1 MQLFDEDICEKV
13 VSLSGISAENL
24 SQGLGRAINRH
35 KKMRKYSYENE
46 RIAGLGKVVKLSA
59 VLLFATIIVLALMV
73 RTVLTTPLLMLL
85 FLLLIAG
92 MSFTVVGLGLVREI
106 KSKEEQIVALE
117 RRADE
122 AERKLKE
129 QKQE

>member
-1 MQLFDEDICEKV
+1 
-13 VSLSGISAENL
+13 
-24 SQGLGRAINRH
+24 
-35 KKMRKYSYENE
+35 MRKYSYENE

-59 VLLFATIIVLALMV
+59 VLLFATIIVLALML
-73 RTVLTTPLLMLL
+73 RTVLTTPLLLIL

-92 MSFTVVGLGLVREI
+92 VSFTVVGLGLVREI
-106 KSKEEQIVALE
+106 KNKEEQIVALE

>member
-1 MQLFDEDICEKV
+1 
-13 VSLSGISAENL
+13 
-24 SQGLGRAINRH
+24 
-35 KKMRKYSYENE
+35 MRKYSYENE
-46 RIAGLGKVVKLSA
+46 RIVGLGTVVKLSA
-59 VLLFATIIVLALMV
+59 VLLFATIIVLALML
-73 RTVLTTPLLMLL
+73 RTVLTTPLLLLL

-106 KSKEEQIVALE
+106 KNKEEQIVALE

>member
-1 MQLFDEDICEKV
+1 
-13 VSLSGISAENL
+13 
-24 SQGLGRAINRH
+24 
-35 KKMRKYSYENE
+35 MRKYSYENE

-59 VLLFATIIVLALMV
+59 VLLFATIIVLALML
-73 RTVLTTPLLMLL
+73 RAVLTTPLLLFL

-106 KSKEEQIVALE
+106 KNKEEQIVALE

>member
-1 MQLFDEDICEKV
+1 
-13 VSLSGISAENL
+13 
-24 SQGLGRAINRH
+24 
-35 KKMRKYSYENE
+35 MRKYSYENE

-59 VLLFATIIVLALMV
+59 VLLFATIIVLALML
-73 RTVLTTPLLMLL
+73 RTVFTTPLLLLL

-92 MSFTVVGLGLVREI
+92 VSFTVVGLGLVREI
-106 KSKEEQIVALE
+106 KNKEEQIVALE

>member
-1 MQLFDEDICEKV
+1 
-13 VSLSGISAENL
+13 
-24 SQGLGRAINRH
+24 
-35 KKMRKYSYENE
+35 MRKYSYENE

-59 VLLFATIIVLALMV
+59 VLLFATIIVLALML
-73 RTVLTTPLLMLL
+73 RTVLTTPLLLI
-85 FLLLIAG
+85 LLLLVIAG

-117 RRADE
+117 RKADE

>member
-1 MQLFDEDICEKV
+1 
-13 VSLSGISAENL
+13 
-24 SQGLGRAINRH
+24 
-35 KKMRKYSYENE
+35 MRKYSYENE

-59 VLLFATIIVLALMV
+59 VLLFATIIVLALML
-73 RTVLTTPLLMLL
+73 RTILTTPLLLIL

-92 MSFTVVGLGLVREI
+92 VSFTVVGLGLVREI
-106 KSKEEQIVALE
+106 KNKEEQIVALE

>member
-1 MQLFDEDICEKV
+1 
-13 VSLSGISAENL
+13 
-24 SQGLGRAINRH
+24 
-35 KKMRKYSYENE
+35 MRKYSYENE

-59 VLLFATIIVLALMV
+59 VLLFATIIVLALML
-73 RTVLTTPLLMLL
+73 RTVFTTPLLLLL

-92 MSFTVVGLGLVREI
+92 VSFTVVGLGLVREI

>member
-1 MQLFDEDICEKV
+1 
-13 VSLSGISAENL
+13 
-24 SQGLGRAINRH
+24 
-35 KKMRKYSYENE
+35 MRKYSYENE
-46 RIAGLGKVVKLSA
+46 RIEGLGKVVKLSA
-59 VLLFATIIVLALMV
+59 VLLFATIVVLALML
-73 RTVLTTPLLMLL
+73 RAVLTTPLLLLL

-92 MSFTVVGLGLVREI
+92 ITFTVVGLGLVREI
-106 KSKEEQIVALE
+106 KGKEDQIVALE

>member
-1 MQLFDEDICEKV
+1 
-13 VSLSGISAENL
+13 
-24 SQGLGRAINRH
+24 
-35 KKMRKYSYENE
+35 MRKYSYENE

-59 VLLFATIIVLALMV
+59 VLLFATIIVLALML
-73 RTVLTTPLLMLL
+73 RGIFTTPLLLLL
-85 FLLLIAG
+85 FLLIIAG
-92 MSFTVVGLGLVREI
+92 ISFTIVGLGLVREI
-106 KSKEEQIVALE
+106 RSKEDQIVALE

>member
-1 MQLFDEDICEKV
+1 
-13 VSLSGISAENL
+13 
-24 SQGLGRAINRH
+24 
-35 KKMRKYSYENE
+35 MRKYSYENE

-59 VLLFATIIVLALMV
+59 VLLFATIIVLALML
-73 RTVLTTPLLMLL
+73 RTVFTTPLLLI
-85 FLLLIAG
+85 LLLLVIAG
-92 MSFTVVGLGLVREI
+92 VSFTVVGLGLVREI
-106 KSKEEQIVALE
+106 KNKEEQIVALE

>member
-13 VSLSGISAENL
+13 VSLSGISAKNL
-24 SQGLGRAINRH
+24 PQGLGRATNRH

-59 VLLFATIIVLALMV
+59 VLLFATIIVLALML
-73 RTVLTTPLLMLL
+73 RTVFTTPLLLILL
-85 FLLLIAG
+85 LLLIAG